1 MSALCGVR
9 PGIRGPLPWSRLER
23 LDASR
28 VSGRFCCLRH
38 DYVAFDLADFPGSLV
53 FNLPGFRLKFGS
65 DLFKHDAIGVIAGI
79 PLASRSS

>member
-1 MSALCGVR
+1 MWGEARYSGAAAMVSSGTARRIASV
-9 PGIRGPLPWSRLER
+9 GP
-23 LDASR
+23 
-28 VSGRFCCLRH
+28 FCCLRH

-65 DLFKHDAIGVIAGI
+65 DLFKHDAIGVIADI